1 MSGSV
6 KAVYELLREH
16 DCLTNAELA
25 EKIGKSSKTVYRAIK
40 VLKDNG
46 FIVRVGKDNDGY
58 WDILK

>member
-1 MSGSV
+1 M
-6 KAVYELLREH
+6 
-16 DCLTNAELA
+16 TNAELA